1 MFFLVLAFLIWSST
15 ACPVNATCDEGRPQ
29 PLPLGGQGRSASF
42 LIEAAGSSMALLP
55 LLLLLLTT
63 AALVAGGAKRG
74 LRTVVCRVA
83 AVVCLAFLVP
93 AVLVSTVGTWALN
106 HSSAGP

>member
-15 ACPVNATCDEGRPQ
+15 ACPVNATCHEDRPE

-42 LIEAAGSSMALLP
+42 VIDATGSSMALLP
-55 LLLLLLTT
+55 LLLLTTTT
-63 AALVAGGAKRG
+63 AALMAGGAKRG

-83 AVVCLAFLVP
+83 AALCLAFLIP
-93 AVLVSTVGTWALN
+93 AMVISTVGTWALN